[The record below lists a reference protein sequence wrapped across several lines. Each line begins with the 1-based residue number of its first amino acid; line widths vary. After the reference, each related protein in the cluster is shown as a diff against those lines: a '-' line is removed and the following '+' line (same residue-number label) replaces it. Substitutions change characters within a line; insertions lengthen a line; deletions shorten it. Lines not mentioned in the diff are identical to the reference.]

1 MINLLDAFAEFVSN
15 NPEISTAEKRNIS
28 ACLKN
33 LLDAD
38 PEKEIMRRTLEHYAN
53 EFNWPYVV
61 ESPEGGAVFGMEAAE
76 AISMAR
82 NALDASQLTL
92 EDCLISMYQ
101 EQVNVEVVETVQ
113 LMMENRV
120 A

>member
-1 MINLLDAFAEFVSN
+1 MIDLFDAFAEFVSTH
-15 NPEISTAEKRNIS
+15 PAISDAEKRNVA
-28 ACLKN
+28 ACLKS

-53 EFNWPYVV
+53 EFNWPYVL
-61 ESPEGGAVFGMEAAE
+61 ESPQGAAVFGMEAIE
-76 AISMAR
+76 ATQLAR
-82 NALDASQLTL
+82 NALDSSQDRL
-92 EDCLISMYQ
+92 EEYLLAMCQDQNRMDM
-101 EQVNVEVVETVQ
+101 VVDVQ